1 MKKYNIIIGLLVLI
15 TIQIVIAIDL
25 YLDIRALNNISHN
38 GVLELNAILSGLQL
52 IKTIFLVVMI
62 GFIAATS
69 NIMYGYYRSTK
80 ELEEEQDKLD
90 QALEELRNKISKS
103 VNRVTDVDS
112 DYKGVRFERKES
124 EPAEDDEKE
133 PRREDYPLGEEGD
146 IAYGKVYSRYKYDE
160 LRRNMLEKV
169 DMM

>member
-1 MKKYNIIIGLLVLI
+1 MKKYNTIIGLLVLI
-15 TIQIVIAIDL
+15 AIQMVIAIDL
-25 YLDIRALNNISHN
+25 YLDIRTLNNISHN

-52 IKTIFLVVMI
+52 IKTIFLVIMI

-90 QALEELRNKISKS
+90 QALEERRNKISKS
-103 VNRVTDVDS
+103 VSKPVDVDS
-112 DYKGVRFERKES
+112 DYKGIRFERKETK
-124 EPAEDDEKE
+124 PAEDDEKE

-146 IAYGKVYSRYKYDE
+146 KVYRSACNRYNDQGF
-160 LRRNMLEKV
+160 RRSMKEKL
-169 DMM
+169 DRM